1 MRYYPMNEFLDDL
14 FDSRVFTN
22 RNVMKTDIYEKDGRF
37 YLEIEVPGVKKENL
51 KVDLK
56 EGYLKISAT
65 VNSGTEEKDSKGKL
79 VRSERQIGSASRS
92 FYVGDKLEPTD
103 IHARYADGIL
113 IVDIPSKTPARVE
126 ENKVISID

>member
-37 YLEIEVPGVKKENL
+37 YLEI
-51 KVDLK
+51 
-56 EGYLKISAT
+56 SAT
-65 VNSGTEEKDSKGKL
+65 VNSSTEEKDSKGKL
-79 VRSERQIGSASRS
+79 VRSERQTGSASRS